1 MSAVSPLPL
10 DSQRLALRADQRLD
24 TALDEP
30 LPPELAGSGH
40 GWFSRY
46 RRWPVYSPAWARGRV
61 RVFAVL
67 SLFVLS
73 LLAIPFF
80 AMRWQDVPY
89 GGLLQLA
96 VQVVVPFIAGPWL
109 CVWVRRQGL
118 EPARETAA
126 LAAVLLSL
134 VMALLAFH
142 AVGAEYLKQWVAE
155 ATGQVDEQ
163 GKRKRM
169 VMAVGVVV
177 TTPEEAAS
185 AAVPA
190 RPGAP
195 PELSDTARATN
206 ALFSALS
213 TFWLGGGAGLWARR
227 RERQG
232 LSNLARE
239 RELARA
245 QTQRR
250 EAELQLSVLA
260 AQVEPHFLFNT
271 LAGVRSAIA
280 TDPARA
286 SDMIDHLVDYLRA
299 SIPRLRSQVGNDATL
314 GGQLEIVRA
323 YLGLMAARMPRLQWE
338 VRAAPELLA
347 LPFPPLMLISL
358 AENAVKHGVEP
369 KIGPARI
376 EVEARRNEAGALEV
390 TVADDGAGFGAGSAA
405 GSGLGLAN
413 IRERLQ
419 QMYQGRAAL
428 ALRARAE
435 GGVAATLSIPPVPA

>member
-1 MSAVSPLPL
+1 MSE
-10 DSQRLALRADQRLD
+10 ALTLETQRLD
-24 TALDEP
+24 QP

-40 GWFSRY
+40 SWLNRY
-46 RRWPVYSPAWARGRV
+46 RSWPVFSPAWARGRV
-61 RVFAVL
+61 RTFSVLAV
-67 SLFVLS
+67 FVLG
-73 LLAIPFF
+73 LLMIPLL

-89 GGLLQLA
+89 GGLLQLV
-96 VQVVVPFIAGPWL
+96 VQVFVPVAAGPWL
-109 CVWVRRQGL
+109 GVWVRRQGWPPRH
-118 EPARETAA
+118 EA
-126 LAAVLLSL
+126 LALGG
-134 VMALLAFH
+134 VMLALILALLAFH

-155 ATGQVDEQ
+155 ATGQVDEM
-163 GKRKRM
+163 GKRKRT
-169 VMAVGVVV
+169 VMAIGVVL
-177 TTPEEAAS
+177 TTPDEAAS
-185 AAVPA
+185 AAM
-190 RPGAP
+190 RGTP
-195 PELSDTARATN
+195 PELSPMARTMN
-206 ALFSALS
+206 GLSSALT

-227 RERQG
+227 RERQA
-232 LSNLARE
+232 LASLARE

-245 QTQRR
+245 QAQRR

-299 SIPRLRSQVGNDATL
+299 SIPRLRSSVGSDATL
-314 GGQLEIVRA
+314 GGQLDIVRA
-323 YLGLMAARMPRLQWE
+323 YLALMAARMPRLQWD

-347 LPFPPLMLISL
+347 LPCPPLMLISL

-376 EVEARRNEAGALEV
+376 EVLARRNEAGALELS
-390 TVADDGAGFGAGSAA
+390 VADEGAGFTDGAAA
-405 GSGLGLAN
+405 GSGLGLTN

-428 ALRARAE
+428 TLKARPE
-435 GGVAATLSIPPVPA
+435 GGVTATLTLPLE